1 MENTPKSKQYYSNF
15 LQLHLIVLLWGFTAV
30 IGAIITLKAY
40 DLVWLRMGITTLFVG
55 AYALLSKQSLA
66 ISKIGL
72 RKTMLTGILIA
83 MHWICFYQ
91 AIKTSNVSVTLAV
104 FSTASFFMSIME
116 PLYYKRKVIVY
127 EIVLGL
133 IIIAVLLFLFR
144 IEERY
149 MEGILYSLGA
159 SFLSV
164 MFTLSNGRLA
174 QLYTPIVISFYEMLA
189 GVVFLLLFLF
199 VTQYPFVA
207 LATIS
212 QADWYWMLFFCGVC
226 TAFPFIRV
234 TGLMQTISPY
244 TVVLSVNLEPVYGII
259 FAYYFLDE
267 GKAMTTQFYFGAA
280 IIFLTVL
287 ANGVLKSKFPV
298 NEIKAN

>member
-1 MENTPKSKQYYSNF
+1 METKNKAYYTNF
-15 LQLHLIVLLWGFTAV
+15 LQLHLIVVLWGLTAV

-40 DLVWLRMGITTLFVG
+40 DLVFLRMGITTLVI
-55 AYALLSKQSLA
+55 ALYALVTRQSLVVDGV
-66 ISKIGL
+66 GL
-72 RKTMLTGILIA
+72 RKTSLTGVLIA
-83 MHWICFYQ
+83 LHWICFYQ

-116 PLYYKRKVIVY
+116 PIYYKRKVIVY
-127 EIVLGL
+127 EVLLGL
-133 IIIAVLLFLFR
+133 VIIAVLMFLFR
-144 IEERY
+144 IEQKY

-164 MFTLSNGRLA
+164 LFTLSNGRLA
-174 QLYTPIVISFYEMLA
+174 KQYSPVVISFYEMFA
-189 GVVFLLLFLF
+189 GVVFLFLFLLAI
-199 VTQYPFVA
+199 QYPFIPLTLVS
-207 LATIS
+207 TH
-212 QADWYWMLFFCGVC
+212 DWYWMLFFCAVC

-259 FAYYFLDE
+259 LAYYFLDE
-267 GKAMTTQFYFGAA
+267 GQAMNTQFYVGAG

-287 ANGVLKSKFPV
+287 ANGVLKNKFPV
-298 NEIKAN
+298 KE